1 MHGIYVVYL
10 GMEIRDKTMVTPIK
24 EKLQAILDMQKDI
37 PDVNITTLDNKEV
50 FVDNYL
56 DYLMGDEAVSDNLDD
71 AEEYEDFSSENYID

>member
-1 MHGIYVVYL
+1 
-10 GMEIRDKTMVTPIK
+10 MEIKDKTMVTPIK